1 LRTGPASV
9 SELSEP
15 FGVSQQAISKH
26 LAYLERASLVRTRR
40 DGRQQ
45 IRELNPAPI
54 REVAEWAEE
63 YRRYWQGAFSRL
75 RELLDRQSA
84 SRSRRRG
91 KP

>member
-1 LRTGPASV
+1 V
-9 SELSEP
+9 SL

-26 LAYLERASLVRTRR
+26 LAYLERATLVRTRR

-54 REVAEWAEE
+54 RDVAEWAEE

-75 RELLDRQSA
+75 RDLLDNQTARQQ
-84 SRSRRRG
+84 RG
-91 KP
+91 EGKR